1 MKRILITG
9 IDGFFGRNL
18 AEQWMHKY
26 DLIGIDLPKLYE
38 DDELPWSNSV
48 NECDLRGNSI
58 DYLYRELFEG
68 VDTVVH
74 LAART
79 RIDASWWEYDDYYA
93 TNIAASQRTFAA
105 AQQAGCKQ
113 FIYFSSSSVYGNN
126 GQAVQTENG
135 PLNPSS
141 PYAVSKMAAEWALK
155 VQAQKGTTELII
167 VRPFT
172 MYGEHLKFGTY
183 SLAIAKFIKAAEKD
197 EPLIIEGTGQQRR
210 DFVSATDAIDALEL
224 IMQHGHHG
232 DVFNIGTGQT
242 TSIQELA
249 DAVSSKQ
256 VKAPD
261 RVGAVT
267 TTCADIS
274 KLTALGYQP
283 KVNVLQWLTETV
295 NEIKINKSI

>member
-18 AEQWMHKY
+18 ASQWMNKY

-48 NECDLRGNSI
+48 NHCDLREHSSNYS
-58 DYLYRELFEG
+58 ELFEG
-68 VDTVVH
+68 VHTVVH
-74 LAART
+74 CAART
-79 RIDASWWEYDDYYA
+79 RIDASWNEYDDYYL

-105 AQQAGCKQ
+105 AQKAGCKK

-126 GQAVQTENG
+126 GQAVQTEDG

-141 PYAVSKMAAEWALK
+141 PYAVSKLAAEWALK
-155 VQAQKGTTELII
+155 VQAQQGVTELII

-172 MYGEHLKFGTY
+172 MYGEHMAFGTY
-183 SLAIAKFIKAAEKD
+183 SLAIAKFLKAAAKD
-197 EPLIIEGTGQQRR
+197 EPIIIEGTGEQRR
-210 DFVSATDAIDALEL
+210 DFVCATDAIDALEL
-224 IMQHGHHG
+224 ILEHGHHG
-232 DVFNIGTGQT
+232 DVFNIGTGQSV
-242 TSIQELA
+242 SIKQLA
-249 DAVSSKQ
+249 DAVTHKQ

-274 KLTALGYQP
+274 KLAALGYKP
-283 KVNVLQWLTETV
+283 KVQVLEWLTNTAKEF
-295 NEIKINKSI
+295 KINQSTQ